1 MTTATTTRRHAADIA
16 RFRKGASKLRA
27 GVAGLSKKQLHTRCA
42 PGAWSI
48 HEIVVH
54 MVDTD
59 LAARHR
65 MRQIVAQD
73 SPLLMGYDHNA
84 MIDRLD
90 SKVLDTA
97 KLLDLFELHRE
108 ITAAWLESLPA
119 KAFARAGIHSQYGKF
134 TLGEILA
141 MYAGHV
147 DHHDKFVK
155 GKRKTLKA

>member
-1 MTTATTTRRHAADIA
+1 MTTTTTSKRHAANIA

-27 GVAGLSKKQLHTRCA
+27 SVVGLSKKQLHTRCA

-65 MRQIVAQD
+65 MRQIVAED

-84 MIDRLD
+84 LIERLD
-90 SKVLDTA
+90 SKVIETA
-97 KLLDLFELHRE
+97 QLLDLFELHRE
-108 ITAAWLESLPA
+108 ITVAWLESLPT
-119 KAFARAGIHSQYGKF
+119 KAFDRAGIHSKYGKL
-134 TLGEILA
+134 TLGEVVS

-147 DHHDKFVK
+147 DHHGTFVM